1 MNNFEY
7 LKDINFKKGR
17 YYIGAS
23 DVPTIALMNI
33 KYDQTPLTLWEEK
46 TGRKKRDFAG
56 ERAKAGKDLE
66 VIVLKWGLEKI
77 NYEFNAPDFISDRAH
92 EARIYPPTKGKLI
105 SLTQATCR
113 NYPFIVAHADLIE
126 IAQPFIMEAKTTGFF
141 GGKRGNDINYGY
153 DKDDLTANG
162 IPSSVYLQIQT
173 QMLAYEINECYV
185 SVMIDTGLHKLYG
198 PIKAHKKTQEKVL
211 AICERFWWHVEHD
224 TAPKPEIWKD
234 IIALNPI
241 LDVESKTVIAGTDL
255 DKIQEMKDRAI
266 SLREH
271 AKKIEAELKDIKNAV
286 GLIIGKNAY
295 LESDQGESLAKSF
308 EVNRESVSIKDLREQ
323 APRTLASLQKK
334 GLIKHISYRDI
345 RF

>member
-1 MNNFEY
+1 MNDFQY
-7 LKDINFKKGR
+7 LKDINFEKGR
-17 YYIGAS
+17 FYIGAS
-23 DVPTIALMNI
+23 DVPTLALMNI

-66 VIVLKWGLEKI
+66 AIVLKWGLEKMD
-77 NYEFNAPDFISDRAH
+77 YKFDAKEFLSNRYKEIIPHNARP
-92 EARIYPPTKGKLI
+92 LL

-126 IAQPFIMEAKTTGFF
+126 IARPFIMEAKTLGFF
-141 GGKRGNDINYGY
+141 GGKRNTDINYGY
-153 DKDDLTANG
+153 DKDDMTANG

-173 QMLAYEINECYV
+173 QMLAYEIPECYV

-198 PIKAHKKTQEKVL
+198 PIKAHKKTQEKIL

-224 TAPKPEIWKD
+224 TAPKPETWKD
-234 IIALNPI
+234 IIALNPV

-255 DKIQEMKDRAI
+255 EKVNEMKERAV

-271 AKKIEAELKDIKNAV
+271 AKKIETELKDIKNAV
-286 GLIIGKNAY
+286 GLLIGQNAF
-295 LESDQGESLAKSF
+295 LESDQGDSLAKSF

-334 GLIKHISYRDI
+334 GLVKKINYRDL